1 MKHKSILKITFLI
14 LDFALL
20 ALAIA
25 LIPLNLFVVNFP
37 EWLTGFFGVIAVM
50 GLVGYLLLFQTKLLT
65 KIFLPLVFLAT
76 AVITA
81 LFPYH
86 FPYWNSYSF
95 KDCSAESLNYDA
107 VISYDAAKKDLDTMI
122 ACLQKV
128 HPMFQNGLTEEIEN
142 GYSASLARLKA
153 AGTIT
158 VNDLRRK
165 IQSVLNPMHDAHTT
179 IYNGYPA
186 DRYLK
191 TIPKMLRDG
200 YAIDSVNGKT
210 GAEIFEAAKPYVSY
224 ESEAWITIDLGSLA
238 FLDFYGYSAPFTF
251 VWSDGEGSS
260 MTEVYTEDDF
270 VPYAEYLDI
279 YEEYFPQTETH
290 DFVYYEIDEEK
301 SLAVLTLT
309 QCDYN
314 QTYVDCVRRMFTEV
328 KEKGIGN
335 VAVDVRGNG
344 GGNSTVVNEFIKYLP
359 TERYHGGGSDIRYGA
374 FTVHQDGICK
384 NARYTD
390 LTFEGKVYVL
400 TNHDSFSSAMMFA
413 MMIQDNGLGEVIGEF
428 PANAVNGYGD
438 IVIFRLPNTGMML
451 AVSRKKW
458 YRADEKNPD
467 EYVMPNYPCDS
478 RDVFETLYGLL

>member
-14 LDFALL
+14 FDFALL

-25 LIPLNLFVVNFP
+25 LIPLNLFAVNFP
-37 EWLTGFFGVIAVM
+37 EWLAGFFGVMAVV
-50 GLVGYLLLFQTKLLT
+50 GLAGYLCLFRTKLLT
-65 KIFLPLVFLAT
+65 KIFLPLIFLVA
-76 AVITA
+76 AVVTA

-95 KDCSAESLNYDA
+95 KHYGGEPLNYDE
-107 VISYDAAKKDLDTMI
+107 VLSYDAAKKDLD
-122 ACLQKV
+122 AALAYLQKV
-128 HPMFQNGLTEEIEN
+128 HPMFQNGLTEEIER

-153 AGTIT
+153 AETIT
-158 VNDLRRK
+158 VNDLRRE
-165 IQSVLNPMHDAHTT
+165 IQSIFNPMHDAHTT
-179 IYNGYPA
+179 TYNGYPA

-224 ESEAWITIDLGSLA
+224 ESEAWITVDLGSLA
-238 FLDFYGYSAPFTF
+238 SLDFYGYSAPFTF
-251 VWSDGEGSS
+251 VWSDGEGRSV
-260 MTEVYTEDDF
+260 TEVYTEDDF
-270 VPYAEYLDI
+270 VLYAEYLEI
-279 YEEYFPQTETH
+279 YGEYFPQTETH
-290 DFVYYEIDEEK
+290 DFVYYEIDEER

-309 QCDYN
+309 QCNYN
-314 QTYVDCVRRMFTEV
+314 QAYIDCVRRMFAEV

-359 TERYHGGGSDIRYGA
+359 AERYRESGSDMRYGA
-374 FTVHQDGICK
+374 FTVHQDGICE
-384 NARYTD
+384 NDRYTE
-390 LTFEGKVYVL
+390 LTFDGKVYVL
-400 TNHDSFSSAMMFA
+400 TNHNSFSSAMMFA
-413 MMIQDNGLGEVIGEF
+413 MIIQDNGLGGVIGEF

-438 IVIFRLPNTGMML
+438 VVIFRLPNTGMML
-451 AVSRKKW
+451 SVSRKKW

-467 EYVMPNYPCDS
+467 EYVIPDYPCDS
-478 RDVFETLYGLL
+478 RDVLETLYGLL